1 MANSRI
7 PQCYSV
13 YVIAE
18 IVAIGSELLDP
29 FHQDTNS
36 LYLTGKLNELGVE
49 VAFKSVVGDN
59 KKHLTGVAR
68 VALGRAD
75 IVIFMGGLGPTEDDL
90 TRECV
95 AAALGREVHRDPVLI
110 TELYTRFAQFRR
122 HMPENNERQAEV
134 IEGAEVLRNP
144 RGTAPGQWIKAEH
157 EGAPRYIM
165 LLPGPPHEIKPMFD
179 EQCAPRLA
187 AKLPKS
193 FIATRHLR
201 IAMIGESDCDSRIA
215 PIYKAAEG
223 VETTILAGAG
233 EINLHLRSR
242 AEHQDIAEQ
251 RVEELAEK
259 IEDELGDF
267 VYSRGESLEE
277 IVGYHLQ
284 LRNATLA
291 VAESCTGGML
301 GKRITSVS
309 GSSRYFLGG
318 AIVYSN
324 DFKTLFANVP
334 PLMIAQHGA
343 VSGEVAQALAE
354 GIRDETGASIGIG
367 ITGIAGPQGGSEEK
381 PVGLVYHA
389 ISDAHGTEL
398 VERRFPGDR
407 ERIRL
412 FATQQALDMVRRRL
426 MKA

>member
-1 MANSRI
+1 
-7 PQCYSV
+7 
-13 YVIAE
+13 VIAE

-36 LYLTGKLNELGVE
+36 LYLTDKLNQIGVE

-59 KKHLTGVAR
+59 RKHLTDVAR
-68 VALGRAD
+68 TAIGRAD

-90 TRECV
+90 TRECL
-95 AAALGREVHRDPVLI
+95 AAAMGREVHRDPVLI
-110 TELYTRFAQFRR
+110 TELYTRFAQYRR

-134 IEGAEVLRNP
+134 IEGADVLRNA
-144 RGTAPGQWIKAEH
+144 RGTAPGQWIEAQV
-157 EGAPRYIM
+157 EGATRYIM

-179 EQCAPRLA
+179 EQCLPRLT
-187 AKLPKS
+187 AKAPKA
-193 FIATRHLR
+193 FLATRHLR

-233 EINLHLRSR
+233 EINLYLRSR
-242 AEHQDIAEQ
+242 GSDQDAAEA
-251 RVEELAEK
+251 RVEDLAEK

-291 VAESCTGGML
+291 VAESCTGGLL

-334 PLMIAQHGA
+334 PLMIAEHGA
-343 VSGEVAQALAE
+343 VSAEVAKALAE
-354 GIRDETGASIGIG
+354 GIRDETGATIGVSV
-367 ITGIAGPQGGSEEK
+367 TGIAGPQGGTEAK
-381 PVGLVYHA
+381 PVGLVFHA
-389 ISDAHGTEL
+389 LSDAQGTEV

-412 FATQQALDMVRRRL
+412 FASQQALDMVRRRL

>member
-1 MANSRI
+1 
-7 PQCYSV
+7 
-13 YVIAE
+13 VIAE
-18 IVAIGSELLDP
+18 IVAVGSELLGP

-36 LYLTGKLNELGVE
+36 LYLTDKLNQIGVE
-49 VAFKSVVGDN
+49 VAFKSVVGDQRR
-59 KKHLTGVAR
+59 HLTNVAR
-68 VALGRAD
+68 VAISRAD

-95 AAALGREVHRDPVLI
+95 AAAMGREVHRDPVLI
-110 TELYTRFAQFRR
+110 TELYTRFAQYRR
-122 HMPENNERQAEV
+122 RMPENNERQAEM
-134 IEGAEVLRNP
+134 IEGAEVLRNA
-144 RGTAPGQWIKAEH
+144 RGTAPGQWIET
-157 EGAPRYIM
+157 EIDGSPRYIM

-179 EQCAPRLA
+179 EQCLPLIKAKIPRA
-187 AKLPKS
+187 

-201 IAMIGESDCDSRIA
+201 IAMIGESDCDARIA

-233 EINLHLRSR
+233 EINLHLRAR
-242 AEHQDIAEQ
+242 AEHMDIAEQ
-251 RVEELAEK
+251 RVEDLAEQ

-291 VAESCTGGML
+291 IAESCTGGML

-334 PLMIAQHGA
+334 PLMIAQYGA
-343 VSGEVAQALAE
+343 VSAEVAKALAE
-354 GIRDETGASIGIG
+354 GIRDETGSTLGVS

-381 PVGLVYHA
+381 PVGLCYHA
-389 ISDAHGTEL
+389 LSDAHGTE
-398 VERRFPGDR
+398 VIERRFPGDR
-407 ERIRL
+407 ERIRH
-412 FATQQALDMVRRRL
+412 FATQQALDMIRRRL

>member
-1 MANSRI
+1 
-7 PQCYSV
+7 
-13 YVIAE
+13 VIAE
-18 IVAIGSELLDP
+18 IVAIGSELLSP

-36 LYLTGKLNELGVE
+36 LYLTGKLNQIGVE

-59 KKHLTGVAR
+59 PAHLTEVAR
-68 VALGRAD
+68 IAAHRAD

-110 TELYTRFAQFRR
+110 TELYTRFAQYRR
-122 HMPENNERQAEV
+122 RMPENNEKQADV
-134 IEGAEVLRNP
+134 IDGADVLRNP
-144 RGTAPGQWIKAEH
+144 RGSAPGQWIKAEV
-157 EGAPRYIM
+157 ANRLRYIM

-179 EQCAPRLA
+179 EQCLPRL
-187 AKLPKS
+187 KDMLPPA
-193 FIATRHLR
+193 FIAVRHLR
-201 IAMIGESDCDSRIA
+201 IAMMGESDCDSRIA
-215 PIYKAAEG
+215 PVYKAAAPQ

-233 EINLHLRSR
+233 DINLHLRTT

-251 RVEELAEK
+251 RVEDLAEQ
-259 IEDELGDF
+259 IEDVLGDY

-291 VAESCTGGML
+291 IAESCTGGML
-301 GKRITSVS
+301 GQRITSIS
-309 GSSRYFLGG
+309 GSSRHFLGG

-324 DFKTLFANVP
+324 EFKTLFANVP
-334 PLMIAQHGA
+334 PLMIAEHGA
-343 VSGEVAQALAE
+343 VSAEVAQALAE
-354 GIRDETGASIGIG
+354 GIREETDSTIGVA
-367 ITGIAGPQGGSEEK
+367 ITGVAGPQGGTEEK

-389 ISDAHGTEL
+389 LSDAHGTE
-398 VERRFPGDR
+398 VIERRFLGDR
-407 ERIRL
+407 DRIRL
-412 FATQQALDMVRRRL
+412 YATQQALDMIRRHL

>member
-1 MANSRI
+1 
-7 PQCYSV
+7 V
-13 YVIAE
+13 LAE

-36 LYLTGKLNELGVE
+36 LYLTEKLNTIGVE

-59 KKHLTGVAR
+59 RDHLTGVAR
-68 VALGRAD
+68 VAVSRAD

-110 TELYTRFAQFRR
+110 TELYTRFAQYRR
-122 HMPENNERQAEV
+122 KMPENNERQAEV
-134 IEGAEVLRNP
+134 IEGAEVLRNA
-144 RGTAPGQWIKAEH
+144 RGTAPGQWIEAEVD
-157 EGAPRYIM
+157 GTKRLIM

-179 EQCAPRLA
+179 EQCLPRLSG
-187 AKLPKS
+187 KLPQQ

-233 EINLHLRSR
+233 EINLHLRSK
-242 AEHQDIAEQ
+242 AEHQDVAEQ

-259 IEDELGDF
+259 IEDALGEF

-334 PLMIAQHGA
+334 PLMIAQYGA
-343 VSGEVAQALAE
+343 VSAEVAKALAE
-354 GIRDETGASIGIG
+354 GIRDETGASIGVA
-367 ITGIAGPQGGSEEK
+367 ITGVAGPQGGTEEK
-381 PVGLVYHA
+381 PVGLVFHA
-389 ISDAHGTEL
+389 LSDAHGTEV

-407 ERIRL
+407 ERIRR
-412 FATQQALDMVRRRL
+412 FATQQALDMIRRRL

>member
-1 MANSRI
+1 
-7 PQCYSV
+7 
-13 YVIAE
+13 VIAE

-29 FHQDTNS
+29 YHQDTNS
-36 LYLTGKLNELGVE
+36 LYLTEKLNKLGVE
-49 VAFKSVVGDN
+49 VAHKSVVGDN
-59 KKHLTGVAR
+59 RKQLTDVAR
-68 VALGRAD
+68 VAIDRAD

-95 AAALGREVHRDPVLI
+95 AAALGREVHRDPQLI
-110 TELYTRFAQFRR
+110 TELYTRFAQLRR
-122 HMPENNERQAEV
+122 RMPENNERQAEV
-134 IEGAEVLRNP
+134 IEGADVLRNP
-144 RGTAPGQWIKAEH
+144 RGTAPGQWIESAAN
-157 EGAPRYIM
+157 GVPRYIL

-179 EQCAPRLA
+179 EQCLPRLA
-187 AKLPKS
+187 EKLPQA
-193 FIATRHLR
+193 FLATRHLR
-201 IAMIGESDCDSRIA
+201 IAMMGESDCDSRIA
-215 PIYKAAEG
+215 PIYKIAEG

-242 AEHQDIAEQ
+242 GENQDKAEH
-251 RVEELAEK
+251 RVEELAQK

-301 GKRITSVS
+301 GERITSVS

-343 VSGEVAQALAE
+343 VSAEVAKALAE

-367 ITGIAGPQGGSEEK
+367 ITGVAGPQGGTAEK
-381 PVGLVYHA
+381 PVGLVFHA
-389 ISDAHGTEL
+389 LSDANGTDV

-407 ERIRL
+407 ERIRR
-412 FATQQALDMVRRRL
+412 FATQQALDMIRRRL
-426 MKA
+426 MNA

>member
-1 MANSRI
+1 M
-7 PQCYSV
+7 
-13 YVIAE
+13 IAE
-18 IVAIGSELLDP
+18 IVAVGSELLDP

-36 LYLTGKLNELGVE
+36 LYLTGKLNQIGVE

-59 KKHLTGVAR
+59 RRHLTEVAR
-68 VALGRAD
+68 TAICRAD

-90 TRECV
+90 TRESV
-95 AAALGREVHRDPVLI
+95 AAAMGREVHRDPVLI
-110 TELYTRFAQFRR
+110 TELYTRFAQYRR
-122 HMPENNERQAEV
+122 HMPENNERQAEL
-134 IEGAEVLRNP
+134 IDGAEVLRNS
-144 RGTAPGQWIKAEH
+144 RGTAPGQWIDAQID
-157 EGAPRYIM
+157 GRPRYIM

-179 EQCAPRLA
+179 EQCLPRLST
-187 AKLPKS
+187 KVPQE
-193 FIATRHLR
+193 FMATRHLR

-215 PIYKAAEG
+215 PIYKAAQD

-233 EINLHLRSR
+233 EINLHLRTR
-242 AEHQDIAEQ
+242 DADQETAEA
-251 RVEELAEK
+251 RVEELAGK

-291 VAESCTGGML
+291 VAESCTGGLL
-301 GKRITSVS
+301 GKRITNVS

-334 PLMIAQHGA
+334 PLMIAEHGA
-343 VSGEVAQALAE
+343 VSPEVAKALAE
-354 GIRDETGASIGIG
+354 GIRDETGASIGVSV
-367 ITGIAGPQGGSEEK
+367 TGIAGPQGGTEAK

-389 ISDAHGTEL
+389 LSDAKGTEV

-412 FATQQALDMVRRRL
+412 FASQQALDMIRRRL

>member
-1 MANSRI
+1 M
-7 PQCYSV
+7 
-13 YVIAE
+13 
-18 IVAIGSELLDP
+18 LDP

-36 LYLTGKLNELGVE
+36 LYLTGKLNQVGVE
-49 VAFKSVVGDN
+49 VAFKSVVGDHRR
-59 KKHLTGVAR
+59 HLTDVAR
-68 VALGRAD
+68 TAISRSD

-122 HMPENNERQAEV
+122 RMPENNERQAEV

-144 RGTAPGQWIKAEH
+144 RGTAPGQWIETAID
-157 EGAPRYIM
+157 GSPRYIM

-179 EQCAPRLA
+179 EQCLPRLA
-187 AKLPKS
+187 ENLPKS
-193 FIATRHLR
+193 FIAMRHLR
-201 IAMIGESDCDSRIA
+201 IAMIGESDCDARIA

-223 VETTILAGAG
+223 VESTILAGAG

-242 AEHQDIAEQ
+242 DENQEAAEQ
-251 RVEELAEK
+251 RVEELAQK

-291 VAESCTGGML
+291 IAESCTGGML

-343 VSGEVAQALAE
+343 VSAEVGKALAE
-354 GIRDETGASIGIG
+354 GIRDETGATIGVS
-367 ITGIAGPQGGSEEK
+367 ITGVAGPQGGTEEK
-381 PVGLVYHA
+381 PVGLVFHA
-389 ISDAHGTEL
+389 LSDAHGTEV

-407 ERIRL
+407 ERIRR
-412 FATQQALDMVRRRL
+412 FATQQALDMIRRRL
-426 MKA
+426 MNA

>member
-1 MANSRI
+1 M
-7 PQCYSV
+7 
-13 YVIAE
+13 IAE

-36 LYLTGKLNELGVE
+36 LYLTGKLNQIGVQ

-59 KKHLTGVAR
+59 RKHLTDVAR
-68 VALGRAD
+68 TAICRAD
-75 IVIFMGGLGPTEDDL
+75 IIVFMGGLGPTEDDL

-95 AAALGREVHRDPVLI
+95 ASALGREVHRDPVLI
-110 TELYTRFAQFRR
+110 TELYTRFAQYRR
-122 HMPENNERQAEV
+122 RMPQNNERQADV
-134 IEGAEVLRNP
+134 IEGAVILRNP
-144 RGTAPGQWIKAEH
+144 RGTAPGQWLETEV
-157 EGAPRYIM
+157 EGVPRYIM
-165 LLPGPPHEIKPMFD
+165 LLPGPPHEIMPMFD
-179 EQCAPRLA
+179 EQCLPRLNEIIPHGF
-187 AKLPKS
+187 L
-193 FIATRHLR
+193 ATRHLR
-201 IAMIGESDCDSRIA
+201 VAMMGESDCDSRIA
-215 PIYKAAEG
+215 PIYKAAAD

-251 RVEELAEK
+251 RVEDLAEQ

-301 GKRITSVS
+301 GKRITNVS

-343 VSGEVAQALAE
+343 VSAEVAKALAE
-354 GIRDETGASIGIG
+354 GIRDETGATIGIS
-367 ITGIAGPQGGSEEK
+367 ITGIAGPQGGTEEK
-381 PVGLVYHA
+381 PVGLVFHGL
-389 ISDAHGTEL
+389 SDAHGTEV

-407 ERIRL
+407 ERIRR
-412 FATQQALDMVRRRL
+412 FATQQALDMIRRRL

>member
-1 MANSRI
+1 M
-7 PQCYSV
+7 
-13 YVIAE
+13 IAE
-18 IVAIGSELLDP
+18 IVAVGSELLDP

-36 LYLTGKLNELGVE
+36 LYLTGKLNQIGVE

-59 KKHLTGVAR
+59 RRHLTEVAR
-68 VALGRAD
+68 TAICRAD

-90 TRECV
+90 TRESV
-95 AAALGREVHRDPVLI
+95 AAAMGREVHRDPVLI
-110 TELYTRFAQFRR
+110 TELYTRFAQYRR
-122 HMPENNERQAEV
+122 HMPENNERQAEL
-134 IEGAEVLRNP
+134 IDGAEVLRNS
-144 RGTAPGQWIKAEH
+144 RGTAPGQWIDAQID
-157 EGAPRYIM
+157 GRPRYIM

-179 EQCAPRLA
+179 EQCLPRLST
-187 AKLPKS
+187 KVPKE
-193 FIATRHLR
+193 FMATRHLR

-215 PIYKAAEG
+215 PIYKAAQD

-233 EINLHLRSR
+233 EINLHLRTR
-242 AEHQDIAEQ
+242 DADQETAEA
-251 RVEELAEK
+251 RVEELAGK

-291 VAESCTGGML
+291 VAESCTGGLL
-301 GKRITSVS
+301 GKRITNVS

-334 PLMIAQHGA
+334 PLMIAEHGA
-343 VSGEVAQALAE
+343 VSPEVAKALAE
-354 GIRDETGASIGIG
+354 GIRDETGASIGVSV
-367 ITGIAGPQGGSEEK
+367 TGIAGPQGGTEAK

-389 ISDAHGTEL
+389 LSDAKGTEV

-412 FATQQALDMVRRRL
+412 FASQQALDMIRRRL

>member
-1 MANSRI
+1 ML
-7 PQCYSV
+7 
-13 YVIAE
+13 AE

-36 LYLTGKLNELGVE
+36 LYLTGKLNQLGVE
-49 VAFKSVVGDN
+49 VAFKSLVGDN
-59 KKHLTGVAR
+59 KKHLTEVAR
-68 VALGRAD
+68 SAVARAD

-110 TELYTRFAQFRR
+110 TELYTRFAQYRR
-122 HMPENNERQAEV
+122 RMPENNERQAEV

-144 RGTAPGQWIKAEH
+144 RGTAPGQWIET
-157 EGAPRYIM
+157 EVEDLPRYIM

-187 AKLPKS
+187 AKLPRT

-267 VYSRGESLEE
+267 VYSRGEALEE

-301 GKRITSVS
+301 GQRITSVS

-343 VSGEVAQALAE
+343 VSAEVAQALAE
-354 GIRDETGASIGIG
+354 GIRDETGATIGIG
-367 ITGIAGPQGGSEEK
+367 ITGVAGPTGGTEEK
-381 PVGLVYHA
+381 PVGLVFHA
-389 ISDAHGTEL
+389 LCDSHGTEV

>member
-1 MANSRI
+1 
-7 PQCYSV
+7 
-13 YVIAE
+13 
-18 IVAIGSELLDP
+18 
-29 FHQDTNS
+29 
-36 LYLTGKLNELGVE
+36 
-49 VAFKSVVGDN
+49 
-59 KKHLTGVAR
+59 
-68 VALGRAD
+68 
-75 IVIFMGGLGPTEDDL
+75 
-90 TRECV
+90 
-95 AAALGREVHRDPVLI
+95 VHRDPVLI

-122 HMPENNERQAEV
+122 RMPENNERQAEV
-134 IEGAEVLRNP
+134 IEGAEVLRNA
-144 RGTAPGQWIKAEH
+144 RGTAPGQWIGAEID
-157 EGAPRYIM
+157 GAPRYIM

-179 EQCAPRLA
+179 EQCLPRLSA
-187 AKLPKS
+187 GLPNE
-193 FIATRHLR
+193 FLATRHLR
-201 IAMIGESDCDSRIA
+201 IAMLGESDCDARIA

-233 EINLHLRSR
+233 EINLHLRAR
-242 AEHQDIAEQ
+242 AEFQDIAEQ

-259 IEDELGDF
+259 LEDTLGDF

-301 GKRITSVS
+301 GERITSVS

-334 PLMIAQHGA
+334 PLMIVQHGA
-343 VSGEVAQALAE
+343 VSAEVAQALAE
-354 GIRDETGASIGIG
+354 GIRDETGATFGVSV
-367 ITGIAGPQGGSEEK
+367 TGIAGPQGGTEEK
-381 PVGLVYHA
+381 PVGLVFHA
-389 ISDAHGTEL
+389 LSDAKGVEV

-407 ERIRL
+407 ERIRRY
-412 FATQQALDMVRRRL
+412 ATQQALDMVRRRL

>member
-1 MANSRI
+1 
-7 PQCYSV
+7 
-13 YVIAE
+13 VIAE
-18 IVAIGSELLDP
+18 IVAVGSELLDP

-36 LYLTGKLNELGVE
+36 LYLTGKLNQIGVE

-59 KKHLTGVAR
+59 RRHLTEVAR
-68 VALGRAD
+68 TAICRAD

-90 TRECV
+90 TRESV
-95 AAALGREVHRDPVLI
+95 AAAMGREVHRDPVLI
-110 TELYTRFAQFRR
+110 TELYTRFAQYRR
-122 HMPENNERQAEV
+122 HMPENNERQAEL
-134 IEGAEVLRNP
+134 IDGAEVLRNS
-144 RGTAPGQWIKAEH
+144 RGTAPGQWIDAQID
-157 EGAPRYIM
+157 GRPRYIM

-179 EQCAPRLA
+179 EQCLPRLST
-187 AKLPKS
+187 KVPKE
-193 FIATRHLR
+193 FMATRHLR

-215 PIYKAAEG
+215 PIYKAAQD

-233 EINLHLRSR
+233 EINLHLRTR
-242 AEHQDIAEQ
+242 DADQETAEA
-251 RVEELAEK
+251 RVEELAGK

-291 VAESCTGGML
+291 VAESCTGGLL
-301 GKRITSVS
+301 GKRITNVS

-334 PLMIAQHGA
+334 PLMIAEHGA
-343 VSGEVAQALAE
+343 VSPEVAKALAE
-354 GIRDETGASIGIG
+354 GIRDETGASIGVSV
-367 ITGIAGPQGGSEEK
+367 TGIAGPQGGTEAK

-389 ISDAHGTEL
+389 LSDAKGTEV

-412 FATQQALDMVRRRL
+412 FASQQALDMIRRRL

>member
-1 MANSRI
+1 
-7 PQCYSV
+7 
-13 YVIAE
+13 VIAE
-18 IVAIGSELLDP
+18 IVAVGSERLGP

-36 LYLTGKLNELGVE
+36 LYLTDKLNQIGVG
-49 VAFKSVVGDN
+49 VAFKSVVGD
-59 KKHLTGVAR
+59 HRQQLTELAR
-68 VALGRAD
+68 TAVHRAD

-122 HMPENNERQAEV
+122 RMPENNEKQADI

-144 RGTAPGQWIKAEH
+144 RGTAPGQWVKAEV
-157 EGAPRYIM
+157 ANRLRYIM

-179 EQCAPRLA
+179 EQCLPRL
-187 AKLPKS
+187 KDMLPLA

-201 IAMIGESDCDSRIA
+201 IAMMGESDCDSRVA
-215 PIYKAAEG
+215 PIYKACTN

-233 EINLHLRSR
+233 DISLHLRSR

-251 RVEELAEK
+251 RVEELAEQL
-259 IEDELGDF
+259 EEELGDF
-267 VYSRGESLEE
+267 VYSRGEPLEE

-291 VAESCTGGML
+291 VAESCTGGMF

-324 DFKTLFANVP
+324 EFKTLFANVP

-343 VSGEVAQALAE
+343 VSAEVAKALAE
-354 GIRDETGASIGIG
+354 GIRDETDATIGIG
-367 ITGIAGPQGGSEEK
+367 ITGVAGPQGGTEEK

-389 ISDAHGTEL
+389 LSDAHGTE
-398 VERRFPGDR
+398 VIERRFPGDR
-407 ERIRL
+407 HRIRL
-412 FATQQALDMVRRRL
+412 FATQQALDMIRRRL

>member
-1 MANSRI
+1 M
-7 PQCYSV
+7 
-13 YVIAE
+13 
-18 IVAIGSELLDP
+18 LDP

-36 LYLTGKLNELGVE
+36 LYLTGKLNQVGVE
-49 VAFKSVVGDN
+49 VAFKSVVGDHRR
-59 KKHLTGVAR
+59 HLTDVAR
-68 VALGRAD
+68 TAISRSD

-122 HMPENNERQAEV
+122 RMPENNERQAEV

-144 RGTAPGQWIKAEH
+144 RGTAPGQWIETAID
-157 EGAPRYIM
+157 GSPRYIM

-179 EQCAPRLA
+179 EQCLPRLA
-187 AKLPKS
+187 ENLPKS
-193 FIATRHLR
+193 FIAMRHLR
-201 IAMIGESDCDSRIA
+201 IAMIGESDCDARIA

-223 VETTILAGAG
+223 VESTILAGAG

-242 AEHQDIAEQ
+242 DENQEAAEQ
-251 RVEELAEK
+251 RVEELAQK

-291 VAESCTGGML
+291 IAESCTGGML

-343 VSGEVAQALAE
+343 VSAEVGKALAE
-354 GIRDETGASIGIG
+354 GIRDETGATIGVS
-367 ITGIAGPQGGSEEK
+367 ITGVAGPQGGTEEK
-381 PVGLVYHA
+381 PIGLVFHA
-389 ISDAHGTEL
+389 LSDAHGTEV

-407 ERIRL
+407 ERIRR
-412 FATQQALDMVRRRL
+412 FATQQALDMIRRRL
-426 MKA
+426 MNA

>member
-1 MANSRI
+1 
-7 PQCYSV
+7 
-13 YVIAE
+13 VIAE

-36 LYLTGKLNELGVE
+36 LYLTGKLNVLGVE

-59 KKHLTGVAR
+59 IRHLTDVAR
-68 VALGRAD
+68 VAISRAD

-110 TELYTRFAQFRR
+110 TELYTRFAQYRR
-122 HMPENNERQAEV
+122 RMPENNERQAEV
-134 IEGAEVLRNP
+134 IEGAEVLRNA
-144 RGTAPGQWIKAEH
+144 RGTAPGQWIDAEVD
-157 EGAPRYIM
+157 GWPRYIM

-187 AKLPKS
+187 AKLPQS

-215 PIYKAAEG
+215 PIYKAAQG

-242 AEHQDIAEQ
+242 GDDKELAEQ

-259 IEDELGDF
+259 IEDELGEF

-343 VSGEVAQALAE
+343 VSAEVAQALAE
-354 GIRDETGASIGIG
+354 GIRDETGATIGIAV
-367 ITGIAGPQGGSEEK
+367 TGIAGPQGGTEEK

-389 ISDAHGTEL
+389 LSDAHGTEVL
-398 VERRFPGDR
+398 ERRFPGDR
-407 ERIRL
+407 ERIRR

>member
-1 MANSRI
+1 M
-7 PQCYSV
+7 
-13 YVIAE
+13 VIAE

-36 LYLTGKLNELGVE
+36 LYLTEKLNQIGVE

-59 KKHLTGVAR
+59 RKHLTDVAGVA
-68 VALGRAD
+68 VSRAD
-75 IVIFMGGLGPTEDDL
+75 IIIFMGGLGPTEDDL

-122 HMPENNERQAEV
+122 RMPENNERQAEV
-134 IEGAEVLRNP
+134 IGGAEVLRNP
-144 RGTAPGQWIKAEH
+144 RGTAPGQWIETEI
-157 EGAPRYIM
+157 EGSQRYIM

-179 EQCAPRLA
+179 EQCLPRLSQ
-187 AKLPKS
+187 KLPHE
-193 FIATRHLR
+193 FLAARHLR
-201 IAMIGESDCDSRIA
+201 IAMIGESDCDARIA

-251 RVEELAEK
+251 RVEELAEQ

-301 GKRITSVS
+301 GKRITNVS

-334 PLMIAQHGA
+334 PLMIAQYGA
-343 VSGEVAQALAE
+343 VSAEVAKALAE
-354 GIRDETGASIGIG
+354 GIRDETGATIGISV
-367 ITGIAGPQGGSEEK
+367 TGIAGPQGGTEEK

-389 ISDAHGTEL
+389 LSDAHGTD
-398 VERRFPGDR
+398 VIERRFPGDR
-407 ERIRL
+407 ERIRR
-412 FATQQALDMVRRRL
+412 FATQQALDMIRRRL